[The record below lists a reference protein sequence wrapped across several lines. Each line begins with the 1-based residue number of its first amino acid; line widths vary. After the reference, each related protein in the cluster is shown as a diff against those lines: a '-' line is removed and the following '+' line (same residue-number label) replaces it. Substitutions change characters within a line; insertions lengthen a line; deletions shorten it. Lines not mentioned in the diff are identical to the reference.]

1 MYLFD
6 TDILS
11 NLVKKKPSPYL
22 IERLR
27 GIPQDKQYISSITI
41 GEIVYGAFKSDQK
54 EKYLIQVKDKLI
66 PLVQLIPFDKKE
78 AFAYG
83 EIRSILEKNG
93 TPLNDTDLMI
103 AATAVANNLI
113 LITGNESH
121 FSRIENIRVENWLKK

>member
-11 NLVKKKPSPYL
+11 NLVKKRPSPYL

-27 GIPQDKQYISSITI
+27 VIPQEKQYISSITI

-54 EKYLIQVKDKLI
+54 EKHLTQLKDKLI
-66 PLVQLIPFDKKE
+66 PLVQLIPFDEKE
-78 AFAYG
+78 AFTYG
-83 EIRSILEKNG
+83 EIRSILEKSG

-103 AATAVANNLI
+103 AATAVANNLV
-113 LITGNESH
+113 LITGKEKH
-121 FSRIENIRVENWLKK
+121 FSVIKNLQVENWLKN

>member
-11 NLVKKKPSPYL
+11 NLVKKRPSPYL

-27 GIPQDKQYISSITI
+27 VIPQEKQYISSITI

-54 EKYLIQVKDKLI
+54 EKHLIQLKDKLI
-66 PLVQLIPFDKKE
+66 PLVQLIPFDMKE

-83 EIRSILEKNG
+83 EIRSILEKSG

-103 AATAVANNLI
+103 AATAVANNLV
-113 LITGNESH
+113 LITGNEKH
-121 FSRIENIRVENWLKK
+121 FSVIKNLQVENWLKN

>member
-66 PLVQLIPFDKKE
+66 PLVQLIPFDKNE

>member
-11 NLVKKKPSPYL
+11 NLVKKRPPPYL

-27 GIPQDKQYISSITI
+27 VIPQEKQYISSITI

-54 EKYLIQVKDKLI
+54 EKHLTQLKDKLI
-66 PLVQLIPFDKKE
+66 PLVQLIPFDEKE
-78 AFAYG
+78 AFTYG
-83 EIRSILEKNG
+83 EIRSILEKSG

-103 AATAVANNLI
+103 AATAVANNLV
-113 LITGNESH
+113 LITGNEKH
-121 FSRIENIRVENWLKK
+121 FGIIENLQVENWLKN

>member
-66 PLVQLIPFDKKE
+66 PLVQLIPFDTNE

-83 EIRSILEKNG
+83 EIRAILEKNG

-103 AATAVANNLI
+103 AATAVANNLV

>member
-66 PLVQLIPFDKKE
+66 PLVQLIPFDKNE

-103 AATAVANNLI
+103 AATAVANNLV

>member
-66 PLVQLIPFDKKE
+66 PLVQLIPFDTNE

-121 FSRIENIRVENWLKK
+121 FSRIENIRVESWLKK

>member
-11 NLVKKKPSPYL
+11 NLVKKRPSSYL

-54 EKYLIQVKDKLI
+54 EKYLIQLKDKLI

-83 EIRSILEKNG
+83 EIRSILEKSG

-103 AATAVANNLI
+103 AATAVANNLV

-121 FSRIENIRVENWLKK
+121 FSRIKSMRVENWLKK

>member
-11 NLVKKKPSPYL
+11 NLVKKRPSPYL

-54 EKYLIQVKDKLI
+54 EEYLIQLKDKLI
-66 PLVQLIPFDKKE
+66 PLVQLIPFDKNE

-83 EIRSILEKNG
+83 EIRSILEKSG

-103 AATAVANNLI
+103 AATAVANNLV

-121 FSRIENIRVENWLKK
+121 FSRIKSIRVENWLKK

>member
-1 MYLFD
+1 M
-6 TDILS
+6 
-11 NLVKKKPSPYL
+11 

-27 GIPQDKQYISSITI
+27 RIPQDKQYISSITI

-54 EKYLIQVKDKLI
+54 EKYLIQLKDKLI
-66 PLVQLIPFDKKE
+66 PLVQLIPFDKNE

-103 AATAVANNLI
+103 AATAVANNLV

-121 FSRIENIRVENWLKK
+121 FSRIKSMRVENWLKK

>member
-11 NLVKKKPSPYL
+11 NLVKKRPSPYL

-27 GIPQDKQYISSITI
+27 VIPQEKQYISSITI

-54 EKYLIQVKDKLI
+54 EKHLTQLKDKLI

-78 AFAYG
+78 AFTYG
-83 EIRSILEKNG
+83 EIRSILEKSG

-103 AATAVANNLI
+103 AATAVANNLV
-113 LITGNESH
+113 LITGNEKH
-121 FSRIENIRVENWLKK
+121 FSVIKNLQVENWLKN

>member
-66 PLVQLIPFDKKE
+66 PLVQLIPFDKNE

-83 EIRSILEKNG
+83 EIRSILEKSG

>member
-93 TPLNDTDLMI
+93 TPVNDTDLMI
-103 AATAVANNLI
+103 AATAVANNLV